1 MDVINVL
8 QVFAPLALA
17 VFAIG
22 VAPKF
27 IRWGRGVLAG
37 GTFSGRS
44 KNEIDSPERESPLR
58 ALVRVL
64 YKPMTF
70 SSGANASWTAGYA
83 LYHVG
88 IITIFAGYSL
98 AAALLGVNI
107 LLGNPVPNMTTG
119 EFTQQLSLVNLL
131 AIVFGNAE
139 SPAREFLFGPA
150 APVFLGVTWVAVISA
165 FLGNVALFG
174 NAFRN
179 KGAIVGDIH
188 EAARG
193 FRTSGRFSLEHVLIT
208 GLVFGIV
215 ITELLARLASSVPAI
230 PHNMLYY
237 HLLLAMAIVV
247 LTPFTFLK
255 HIVFFPI
262 TLYYATRRRVT
273 RTIA

>member
-1 MDVINVL
+1 MDVIDVL
-8 QVFAPLALA
+8 QIYVPVALG

-22 VAPKF
+22 IAPKF
-27 IRWGRGVLAG
+27 LRWARGVLRG

-44 KNEIDSPERESPLR
+44 KNEIDTPQRESPLR
-58 ALVRVL
+58 ALGRVL

-88 IITIFAGYSL
+88 IITIFAGYTL
-98 AAALLGVNI
+98 AAVLLGANL
-107 LLGNPVPNMTTG
+107 LLGNQIPNMATG

-139 SPAREFLFGPA
+139 SPAREFLFGPT
-150 APVFLGVTWVAVISA
+150 APVFLAVTWAAVVSA
-165 FLGNVALFG
+165 FLGNVALVG

-179 KGAIVGDIH
+179 KGAIVGDVH

-215 ITELLARLASSVPAI
+215 ITELLARLASTVPAI

-237 HLLLAMAIVV
+237 HLLLAMTIVV

-262 TLYYATRRRVT
+262 TLYYATKRRVN
-273 RTIA
+273 RTVA